1 MIDRAAKFAERAH
14 RGAYRKGTVIPYIVH
29 PLETSVIASMMTDD
43 EEILAAALLHD
54 TIEDTE
60 VTYELLRDEFGKR
73 VADLVAAE
81 SEDKSKSWIERKGH
95 TLEHLKTASKEE
107 KILALADKLSNIR
120 SLARDYQLVGEE
132 LWQRFNMKDKEKQA
146 WYYVSMIDLLK
157 DFNETAVYQEYVHLC
172 GRVFGGIAGCCTEHH

>member
-1 MIDRAAKFAERAH
+1 MIDRAVKFAECAH
-14 RGAYRKGTVIPYIVH
+14 QGTYRKGTVIPYILH

-60 VTYELLRDEFGKR
+60 VTYEELKREFGKR

-81 SEDKSKSWIERKGH
+81 SEDKSRTWIERKGH
-95 TLEHLKTASKEE
+95 TLERLKTADMEE
-107 KILALADKLSNIR
+107 KILTLADKLSNIR
-120 SLARDYQLVGEE
+120 SLARDYLLVGDE

-157 DFNETAVYQEYVHLC
+157 DLNETAVYQEYVHLC
-172 GRVFGGIAGCCTEHH
+172 GRVFGGIAGCCSKV

>member
-1 MIDRAAKFAERAH
+1 MIDRAVKFAEQAH
-14 RGAYRKGTVIPYIVH
+14 SGAYRKGTDIPYIFH
-29 PLETSVIASMMTDD
+29 PLEVSVIASTMTDD

-54 TIEDTE
+54 TIEDAG
-60 VTYELLRDEFGKR
+60 VMYEDIEREFGKR

-81 SEDKSKSWIERKGH
+81 SEDKSKTWIERKGH
-95 TLEHLKTASKEE
+95 TLEHLKTVGKAE

-120 SLARDYQLVGEE
+120 SLARDYLLVGDE

-157 DFNETAVYQEYVHLC
+157 DLNETAVYQEYVHLC
-172 GRVFGGIAGCCTEHH
+172 GRVFGGIPGCCGKD